1 MDEKTAQQLVDIINR
16 LRDAEWQIAMI
27 LDGFGYLV
35 DEDTTN
41 GKAILERIG

>member
-1 MDEKTAQQLVDIINR
+1 MDEKTAQQLVDAINR
-16 LRDAEWQIAMI
+16 LREAEWQIAMI

-41 GKAILERIG
+41 GKAVLERIG

>member
-1 MDEKTAQQLVDIINR
+1 MDEKTAQQLVDAINR

-35 DEDTTN
+35 DEDTTS
-41 GKAILERIG
+41 GKAVLEAKG